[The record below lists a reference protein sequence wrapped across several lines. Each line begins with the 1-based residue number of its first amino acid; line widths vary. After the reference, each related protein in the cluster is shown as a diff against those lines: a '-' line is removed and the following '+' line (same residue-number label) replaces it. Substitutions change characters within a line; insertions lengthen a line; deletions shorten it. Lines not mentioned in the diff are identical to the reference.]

1 MRLPRSG
8 ACTSHLASLR
18 ARAGVIAF
26 LAISLASQTP
36 SLAAQDTSTR
46 GITIG
51 RGPDSASLAASRYHA
66 LLIGVQDYSDP
77 GMGRLQAPVRDAERL
92 RDVLTRRYRFNPSD
106 VTVLRNPTR
115 EGILGELTRLSDA
128 LGPNDNLLIFYAGHG
143 HWDQGS
149 HQSYWLPKDAR
160 PANTALW
167 VSNSDVEGTLRR
179 MKARHVLVI
188 ADACYAGALL
198 LREVQPDPAMSRL
211 YELPSRKAM
220 TSGSKETVPDES
232 RFLDYL
238 IQRLDANRARY
249 LPADELFSS
258 FRTAVMN
265 NSPVQP
271 QFGTI
276 ANVGD
281 EGGEFLFPLRQ
292 ARSAADSLVAEFGDT
307 ASNPVVGGDT
317 SRGTLPTTPREII
330 QLRIREFVDR
340 IAKKDLPSLDE
351 AYRAV
356 PGQPA
361 DWKENLLRLI
371 RDDLIS
377 ASVAGT
383 PEILI
388 EGTEATVDLKVLTQ
402 YNDPVVAGKPRKV
415 LHFQVHFRQYGSDW
429 SPRSYS
435 LVEKP
440 PF

>member
-1 MRLPRSG
+1 
-8 ACTSHLASLR
+8 
-18 ARAGVIAF
+18 
-26 LAISLASQTP
+26 
-36 SLAAQDTSTR
+36 
-46 GITIG
+46 
-51 RGPDSASLAASRYHA
+51 
-66 LLIGVQDYSDP
+66 
-77 GMGRLQAPVRDAERL
+77 
-92 RDVLTRRYRFNPSD
+92 
-106 VTVLRNPTR
+106 
-115 EGILGELTRLSDA
+115 
-128 LGPNDNLLIFYAGHG
+128 
-143 HWDQGS
+143 
-149 HQSYWLPKDAR
+149 
-160 PANTALW
+160 
-167 VSNSDVEGTLRR
+167 

-220 TSGSKETVPDES
+220 TSGSKETVPTKAAFWTTS
-232 RFLDYL
+232 SNGST
-238 IQRLDANRARY
+238 QTGRATSPPTNCFR
-249 LPADELFSS
+249 

-281 EGGEFLFPLRQ
+281 EGGKFLFPLRQ

-317 SRGTLPTTPREII
+317 SRGTLPTMPREII
-330 QLRIREFVDR
+330 RLRIREFVDR

-361 DWKENLLRLI
+361 DRKENLLRLV

-383 PEILI
+383 PKILI

-402 YNDPVVAGKPRKV
+402 YNDPLSPANRVRCCTSRCTSGSTVVTGHRAPIHSSKSRRSRTPAVPRQPLPNPTLKPA
-415 LHFQVHFRQYGSDW
+415 FRTNIVPLPASRPEAAPVSRYLKSPKL
-429 SPRSYS
+429 SEVSAAPRSN
-435 LVEKP
+435 P
-440 PF
+440 T

>member
-1 MRLPRSG
+1 M
-8 ACTSHLASLR
+8 ASLPVR
-18 ARAGVIAF
+18 AAAAAL
-26 LAISLASQTP
+26 LAISLGPRTA
-36 SLAAQDTSTR
+36 SLAAQDSSTR

-51 RGPDSASLAASRYHA
+51 HGPDSASLAASKYHA
-66 LLIGVQDYSDP
+66 LLIAVQDYSDP
-77 GMGRLQAPVRDAERL
+77 AMPRLQAPIRDAERL
-92 RDVLTRRYRFNPSD
+92 RDVLTKRYRFNPSD
-106 VTVLRNPTR
+106 VTVLRNPKR
-115 EGILGELTRLSDA
+115 EGILGELNRLSDA

-143 HWDQGS
+143 HWDQES

-160 PANTALW
+160 QINTALW
-167 VSNSDVEGTLRR
+167 VSNSDVEGALRR
-179 MKARHVLVI
+179 MKARHVLLI

-198 LREVQPDPAMSRL
+198 LREIPPDQAMSRL

-238 IQRLDANRARY
+238 IKRLDANRAPY
-249 LPADELFSS
+249 LPADDLFSS

-276 ANVGD
+276 VNVGD

-292 ARSAADSLVAEFGDT
+292 ARSADDSLVAEAGDT
-307 ASNPVVGGDT
+307 SSHFVAGDT
-317 SRGTLPTTPREII
+317 SRATLPTTPREII
-330 QLRIREFVDR
+330 QLRVREFVDR

-351 AYRAV
+351 DYRSQ
-356 PGQPA
+356 PGKPV
-361 DWKENLLRLI
+361 DWKERLLVFI

-388 EGTEATVDLKVLTQ
+388 EGPDKNEATVDLKVLTQ
-402 YNDPVVAGKPRKV
+402 YKDPVVAGKPHAM
-415 LHFQVHFRQYGSDW
+415 LHFLVHFRRLGNDW
-429 SPRSYS
+429 SPRFYS